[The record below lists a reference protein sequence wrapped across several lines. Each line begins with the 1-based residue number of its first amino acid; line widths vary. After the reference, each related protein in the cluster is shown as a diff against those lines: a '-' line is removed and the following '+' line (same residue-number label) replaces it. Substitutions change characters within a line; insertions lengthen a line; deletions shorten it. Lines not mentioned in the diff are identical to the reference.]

1 MDYEWIEKTIFK
13 KNQIKEIRKKTE
25 NQCQNAACEEK
36 TTNEKFKFNSNKK
49 IGLEWA
55 VNGLGKLFGKKS
67 DPKNR
72 KNSKNQSE
80 IAACEQKNHYRETE
94 FLFKHRFLTLL

>member
-1 MDYEWIEKTIFK
+1 MSKCRMWK
-13 KNQIKEIRKKTE
+13 KGTSAKR
-25 NQCQNAACEEK
+25 
-36 TTNEKFKFNSNKK
+36 KFNSDKK
-49 IGLEWA
+49 LGLEWA
-55 VNGLGKLFGKKS
+55 VNGLGKPFRKKS

-80 IAACEQKNHYRETE
+80 TAACEQKNHYRETE